1 MISAMSSLPD
11 RRQARARAPGGLARP
26 ELLAST
32 EWLAEELGRPEVRI
46 LDVRWRPDGSGR
58 DVWAAGHVPGSV
70 HVDWRA
76 DLSGPSETGDTL
88 LLAGPEQVARTLSLA
103 GAGDGTT
110 VVVYDDTVSLFAAR
124 TWWGLRV
131 YGLESVRI
139 LDGGFPAWQEEG
151 RPMSSAVAPPPPA
164 HFTPRAQS
172 RMRLTT
178 SDVRALLSSP
188 DVTLLDARA
197 PAEYRGHEGNTKRL
211 GHIPGAVNVPVGA
224 MTRPGSQ
231 HFKVGDELRELLFKA
246 NVARGRRMVCY
257 DSSGIAAAK
266 LAFAL
271 TLLGHEDV
279 AVYDGG
285 WAEWGNRLDLP
296 VDR

>member
-1 MISAMSSLPD
+1 MIRAMTSLPGP
-11 RRQARARAPGGLARP
+11 RLPRTRTPGGLARP

-32 EWLAEELGRPEVRI
+32 EWLAEGLSRADVRI
-46 LDVRWRPDGSGR
+46 LDVRWRPDGSSR
-58 DVWAAGHVPGSV
+58 EVWATRHVPGAA
-70 HVDWRA
+70 HIDWRT
-76 DLSGPSETGDTL
+76 DLTDASDGETL
-88 LLAGPEQVARTLSLA
+88 LLAGPEQVARALSVA
-103 GAGDGTT
+103 GVGDGAT

-124 TWWGLRV
+124 AWWSLRV

-139 LDGGFPAWQEEG
+139 LDGGFPAWLEEG
-151 RPMSSAVAPPPPA
+151 RPTSSATAPPPPA

-188 DVTLLDARA
+188 AVTLLDARA

-231 HFKVGDELRELLFKA
+231 HFKVGDELRELLHKA

-257 DSSGIAAAK
+257 DGSGIAAAK

-271 TLLGHEDV
+271 TLLGHDDV